1 MNPHFSIHAPEHP
14 LPRGLYAQVDFIEPL
29 GEGLTLVGLDGV
41 DAEWFAEFSEDHGLS
56 KKAASVGDCKAF
68 AQGAPLFHLQLTMFS
83 DEANRWFSP
92 KTRRWLLLELSDEG
106 QLLGQLYP
114 TLFSPPQNVAFDAVR
129 LPPMHRRSQQLNR
142 LMLVPSKA
150 WMPRSRPKPAA
161 LDIEELAVLDVGQG
175 SANALLCREG
185 VARIYFDVGCG
196 VYSNA
201 PTRPPN
207 ISFCQCEDPVVVLS
221 HWDADHWAGATIDTG
236 LLTRTWIAPIPAT
249 IKHIVFL
256 MNIWTAGG
264 KTHLLSTSATVQL
277 GSGIKLVRCKGPAS
291 DRNESGLALIA
302 EREGK
307 RWLLPGDASYHNIPG
322 ALNHRFTG
330 LVATHHGARVHGPG
344 AAAPSPAPQPDYARL
359 AYSFGPGNAHGKYGV
374 SHPRPAGVHAYDAVG
389 WIHSGWGVLP
399 PGSAVAVAPGHA
411 RATAHHPTAHLNGI
425 RIGWTVPVGVLP
437 HLAAC
442 PKAMP
447 LTQT

>member
-1 MNPHFSIHAPEHP
+1 MNPHFSVYAPENP
-14 LPRGLYAQVDFIEPL
+14 LPKALYVQVDFIEPL
-29 GEGLTLVGLDGV
+29 GEGLALVGLDGV
-41 DAEWFAEFSEDHGLS
+41 DAEWFDEFSEDHGLS
-56 KKAASVGDCKAF
+56 NNAATVDVCKAF
-68 AQGAPLFHLQLTMFS
+68 AQRAPLFHLQLTMFF
-83 DEANRWFSP
+83 DEAIRRFRAR
-92 KTRRWLLLELSDEG
+92 TRHWLRIDLSAEG
-106 QLLGQLYP
+106 PLLGELYP
-114 TLFSPPQNVAFDAVR
+114 TLFSPAQTVAFDAVR
-129 LPPMHRRSQQLNR
+129 LPRMNRRSQQLNS
-142 LMLVPSKA
+142 LTLVPTQTP
-150 WMPRSRPKPAA
+150 MPHTPPTP
-161 LDIEELAVLDVGQG
+161 LHIEELAVLDVGQG

-196 VYSNA
+196 VYRNA
-201 PTRPPN
+201 PTRPSN

-264 KTHLLSTSATVQL
+264 KTHLLSTSATVHL

-322 ALNHRFTG
+322 ALKHRFTG

-344 AAAPSPAPQPDYARL
+344 AAAPSPAPQPHYARL

-374 SHPRPAGVHAYDAVG
+374 SHPRPAGVHAYDAAG
-389 WIHSGWGVLP
+389 WTHTGWGLLA
-399 PGSAVAVAPGHA
+399 PGSTIVGAPGHA
-411 RATAHHPTAHLNGI
+411 RATAHHPAAHLNGI
-425 RIGWTVPVGVLP
+425 RVGWTVPVGVLP